1 MGRLGNIL
9 LAATLSG
16 GLAAGLV
23 GCGGGDGPE
32 VPPVPDT
39 FVVEGTSRLDDPFG
53 DLELESRELP
63 EDAVLVGAD
72 YEVALSRYGV
82 ATELT
87 EEAVRELAL
96 RGPEQAPPWLA
107 GKGREFLLLHLTEP
121 EQRKRP
127 LSNRFPKVM
136 VLVDGVARELD
147 GTALLPRSVVV
158 VSVPAGADATLAVN
172 EGGNIQSISIR
183 TGKLVGPSPQP
194 VAPKPSSTAD
204 QPATPSDRLVASGT
218 VRLTDYVAV
227 PRRDPGLGWD
237 ALVDVAVEVEL
248 RGYDEKLGAARP
260 GMLWARV
267 TANLHANPTRVKFKI
282 DLSRSLT
289 IRTAAGQALRVPAG
303 TSVTVPAF
311 SSAGSTLTVPVTWS
325 EAFQVPAKT
334 RKFSVTYRTRAT
346 VTADD
351 GRKEGFERRDTR
363 NSGTITLK

>member
-23 GCGGGDGPE
+23 GCAGGDEPE

-53 DLELESRELP
+53 DLELESRALP

-96 RGPEQAPPWLA
+96 RGPGQVPPWLA
-107 GKGREFLLLHLTEP
+107 GEGREFLLLHLTEP

-147 GTALLPRSVVV
+147 GTALLPGSVVV

-183 TGKLVGPSPQP
+183 TGKLVGPSPRP
-194 VAPKPSSTAD
+194 VAPAPSAAD

-237 ALVDVAVEVEL
+237 ALVDVDVKVEL
-248 RGYDEKLGAARP
+248 RGNDEKLGAARS

-311 SSAGSTLTVPVTWS
+311 GAAGSTLTVPVTWS
-325 EAFQVPAKT
+325 AAFQVPAET
-334 RKFSVTYRTRAT
+334 RRFSVTYRTRAT
-346 VTADD
+346 VTAND